1 MRHIHRETVREGE
14 ASVKSPECYGVL
26 LIFHHPRRFFLFF
39 RALDSLELAGHT
51 KKGVIE
57 SIVRRR
63 KTQKRFKK
71 NKERIFETVSLNG
84 SSLNEL
90 CLIEKSN

>member
-1 MRHIHRETVREGE
+1 
-14 ASVKSPECYGVL
+14 VL

-57 SIVRRR
+57 SIARRR
-63 KTQKRFKK
+63 KTKKKDSKRTRSEYLKQDLSK
-71 NKERIFETVSLNG
+71 DPV
-84 SSLNEL
+84 
-90 CLIEKSN
+90 